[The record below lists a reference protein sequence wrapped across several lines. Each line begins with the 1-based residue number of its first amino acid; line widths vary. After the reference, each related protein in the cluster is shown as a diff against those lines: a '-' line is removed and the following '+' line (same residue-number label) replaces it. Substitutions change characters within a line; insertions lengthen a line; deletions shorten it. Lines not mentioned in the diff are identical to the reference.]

1 MGNGSE
7 AMEQM
12 RREMEKAS
20 RDIRCN
26 LEASNTCAAHGTLA
40 YGVSLLLDSACIRIE
55 SEQSAAKENRDTVRA
70 VLVRML
76 PYIISGIALALAGWN
91 IV

>member
-1 MGNGSE
+1 
-7 AMEQM
+7 
-12 RREMEKAS
+12 MEKAS
-20 RDIRCN
+20 RDIRQN

-55 SEQSAAKENRDTVRA
+55 SEQAETKANRDTMRA
-70 VLVRML
+70 VFVRML
-76 PYIISGIALALAGWN
+76 PYIISGIALALAGWG